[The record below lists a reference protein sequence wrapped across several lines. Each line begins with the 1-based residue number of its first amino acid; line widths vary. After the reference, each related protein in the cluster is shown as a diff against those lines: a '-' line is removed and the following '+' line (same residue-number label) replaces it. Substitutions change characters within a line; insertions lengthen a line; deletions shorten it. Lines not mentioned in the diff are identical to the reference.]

1 MSSETFFV
9 SGVRVE
15 LQQAMRYSLRKRKLR
30 PRRTVSKS
38 CELCTMPSCGMW
50 GRVDLVRTDISEEFV
65 ASILRVEVIH
75 EGGAALTVA

>member
-1 MSSETFFV
+1 
-9 SGVRVE
+9 
-15 LQQAMRYSLRKRKLR
+15 
-30 PRRTVSKS
+30 
-38 CELCTMPSCGMW
+38 MW